1 MAESIVTLSHS
12 NVSDI
17 VAQIG
22 FSGSAFLILETLEK
36 ADVRPVLGM
45 STYVIVDTLKSGWN
59 LNNYPAGRVFH
70 RRGELKWQREGSRF
84 HLVYIGLQPPQKL
97 SLDALKPLPA
107 YRDKYV
113 YLWGKKVEKQQLRNE
128 MGFNQNVEIFVE
140 LQIPQYLK
148 YPVIPQKKEGRV
160 QIQIREFY
168 NKTGQ
173 LEYYRFV
180 DIVEAKS

>member
-113 YLWGKKVEKQQLRNE
+113 YLWGQKVEKEQLQHE
-128 MGFNQNVEIFVE
+128 MGFDQNDTIFVE

-148 YPVIPQKKEGRV
+148 YPVVPKRERSRIRIRV
-160 QIQIREFY
+160 REFY
-168 NKTGQ
+168 TQTGQ

-180 DIVEAKS
+180 KIVEAKS